1 MYYKIIKNGYIIDVN
16 DVFLAWQPRNR
27 SFYHIEP
34 EYAEYIQTSDL
45 QNIYITDWTLPT
57 KKGSPIIDSI
67 EAIIIEKEEYLDL
80 LQKLQNATP
89 LEHTINEE
97 VVIEEVQ
104 QPQEPVSI
112 PLGQI
117 ELLQKLIA
125 LEEQNVKLLEQ
136 NIFIED
142 CILELSQELYK

>member
-1 MYYKIIKNGYIIDVN
+1 MYYKIVKNGYIIDVN

-27 SFYHIEP
+27 SFYQIEP

-67 EAIIIEKEEYLDL
+67 EAIIIEEEEYLDL
-80 LQKLQNATP
+80 LQKLQGTAQ
-89 LEHTINEE
+89 LEHIINEE
-97 VVIEEVQ
+97 ITIEKTQ
-104 QPQEPVSI
+104 QQEETVSI
-112 PLGQI
+112 PMGQI

-125 LEEQNVKLLEQ
+125 LEEQNAKLLEQ
-136 NIFIED
+136 NAFLED

>member
-136 NIFIED
+136 NIFLED

>member
-34 EYAEYIQTSDL
+34 EHAEYIQTSDL
-45 QNIYITDWTLPT
+45 QNIYVTDWTLPT

-89 LEHTINEE
+89 LEHITNEE
-97 VVIEEVQ
+97 VITEEPQ
-104 QPQEPVSI
+104 QQEETAFI
-112 PLGQI
+112 PIGQI

-125 LEEQNVKLLEQ
+125 LEEQNAKLLEQ
-136 NIFIED
+136 NIFLED

>member
-16 DVFLAWQPRNR
+16 DVFLAWQPKNR

-80 LQKLQNATP
+80 LQKLQDAAP
-89 LEHTINEE
+89 LEHTTNEE
-97 VVIEEVQ
+97 AVIEEPQ
-104 QPQEPVSI
+104 QQEELAPI
-112 PLGQI
+112 PIGQI

-125 LEEQNVKLLEQ
+125 LEEQNAKLLEQ
-136 NIFIED
+136 NIFLED

>member
-1 MYYKIIKNGYIIDVN
+1 MYYKIVKNGYIIDVN

-45 QNIYITDWTLPT
+45 QNIYVTDWTLPT

-80 LQKLQNATP
+80 LQKLQSTAP
-89 LEHTINEE
+89 LEHIINDE
-97 VVIEEVQ
+97 VTIEETSQ
-104 QPQEPVSI
+104 QEESVSI
-112 PLGQI
+112 PIGQI

-125 LEEQNVKLLEQ
+125 LEEQNTKLLEQ
-136 NIFIED
+136 NTFLED
-142 CILELSQELYK
+142 CILELSQEIYK